1 MGGLLPD
8 LQSLGL
14 TKSYTAGVTRKTFVV
29 LVVVVPS
36 KILLA
41 EKSCIPSNIIL
52 SLGTKYP
59 ILYLTLTLG

>member
-1 MGGLLPD
+1 MPD

-14 TKSYTAGVTRKTFVV
+14 PKSYTADITRKTFVV

-41 EKSCIPSNIIL
+41 EKSYIPSNIIL

-59 ILYLTLTLG
+59 ILYLILTLG